1 MTNPQK
7 TIRAVSPSNLK
18 QAIQFQAS
26 ITCCILRADGQEEY
40 GVGRTPCY
48 LLMRREEQQHG
59 TMK

>member
-7 TIRAVSPSNLK
+7 KIGAVSPSNLK

-26 ITCCILRADGQEEY
+26 ITRCILRADGQEEY

-48 LLMRREEQQHG
+48 LLTSREELQQG
-59 TMK
+59 TMQ